1 MAFLVEFTLSKQ
13 AQDCLLLLS
22 SPAQLDYSSIFCG
35 TTGHIFVLWFSRLDH
50 HNPYSVFHQ
59 VWEKRRGGKMQMVRG
74 QTSKLPPP

>member
-13 AQDCLLLLS
+13 AQDCLLLLLP

-59 VWEKRRGGKMQMVRG
+59 VWEKEEGEKENANG
-74 QTSKLPPP
+74 